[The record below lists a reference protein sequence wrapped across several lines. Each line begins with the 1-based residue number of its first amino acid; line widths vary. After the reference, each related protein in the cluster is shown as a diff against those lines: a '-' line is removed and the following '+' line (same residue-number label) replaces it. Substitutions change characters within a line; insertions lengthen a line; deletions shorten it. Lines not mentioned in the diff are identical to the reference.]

1 MKKNDNIEVQLKN
14 LKTHYPFL
22 SDDVLYALLMM
33 GIYLM
38 GNQIPFMLVGSIAW
52 KALGLPLNRDI
63 KDIDLEII
71 CEDDEKLQVFEN
83 ICKEQGSKLHLDKEH
98 ISHFENKPYVFY
110 AFGIEFNV
118 WVSKKHFYHKRFLT
132 CGGIMIPTADEV
144 ISIKSVYHRPKDL
157 EDLLNL
163 NKEILTIICGKD
175 NLDKFMGQINIKEIE
190 NIILNNKEHVE
201 EN

>member
-1 MKKNDNIEVQLKN
+1 MGKNKNIEVQLKN
-14 LKTHYPFL
+14 LKVHYPFL

-63 KDIDLEII
+63 RGIDLEII
-71 CEDDEKLQVFEN
+71 CKDDEKLKIFED
-83 ICKEQGSKLHLDKEH
+83 ICKEQGSKLHENEER

-110 AFGIEFNV
+110 AFGIECKV
-118 WVSKKHFYHKRFLT
+118 WVSRKNFYHKRFLK
-132 CGGIMIPTADEV
+132 CGGIMIPTADE
-144 ISIKSVYHRPKDL
+144 IINIKNLYHRQKDL
-157 EDLLNL
+157 DDLLLL

-175 NLDKFMGQINIKEIE
+175 NLDKFLDKININEIE
-190 NIILNNKEHVE
+190 DTILNNKED
-201 EN
+201 